1 MLEDGSITSL
11 SKTKEISFSFYHI
24 PITSKF
30 LIFHQVETLFKI
42 NKISDGPDYLSLEA
56 ISTITRNLSSVVLTR
71 KLLNLSKKVSF
82 GLFRSQLQFWSLFLG
97 KLKNRFIFKD
107 RPGGKP
113 DKRHIKTREHIQ
125 QRSLIAIAR
134 KLNKNNPHRKQGS
147 IIRHKRSNPL
157 LAVVVIDKKMIL

>member
-11 SKTKEISFSFYHI
+11 SKTKEISFLSYHI

-82 GLFRSQLQFWSLFLG
+82 GLLRG
-97 KLKNRFIFKD
+97 
-107 RPGGKP
+107 
-113 DKRHIKTREHIQ
+113 
-125 QRSLIAIAR
+125 
-134 KLNKNNPHRKQGS
+134 
-147 IIRHKRSNPL
+147 
-157 LAVVVIDKKMIL
+157 